1 MPVVGVWIEKIGPGL
16 DWAGVNGVINAVIA
30 TNNVTLRSHP
40 PLAIMR
46 I

>member
-1 MPVVGVWIEKIGPGL
+1 MPVVDVWVEKIGPGL
-16 DWAGVNGVINAVIA
+16 DWAAVNGAINAVTA
-30 TNNVTLRSHP
+30 MNNMTLRSHP